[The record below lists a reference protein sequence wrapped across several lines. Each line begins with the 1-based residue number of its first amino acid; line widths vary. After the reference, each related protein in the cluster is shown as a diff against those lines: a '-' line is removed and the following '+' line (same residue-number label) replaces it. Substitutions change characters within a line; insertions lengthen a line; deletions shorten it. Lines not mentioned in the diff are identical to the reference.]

1 MKKLCLLLL
10 LSVLIFSCKK
20 NKDKNCGTDMASIA
34 GSYKETASTY
44 KASASAQEQDLY
56 ALEDAC
62 EKDDIITLNVNG
74 NYTYADAGVVCSPAG
89 DGNGT
94 WSVTGTSI
102 NLDGTIGTL
111 VSYDCKTL
119 VISIPDIQVTGDV
132 TKITLTRQ

>member
-1 MKKLCLLLL
+1 MKKLSIVLL

-20 NKDKNCGTDMASIA
+20 NKDKNCSTDMTSIA

-44 KASASAQEQDLY
+44 KASATAPEEDLF

-62 EKDDIITLNVNG
+62 EKDDIITLNENG
-74 NYTYADAGVVCSPAG
+74 NYTYTDAGMVCSPAG
-89 DGNGT
+89 DGSGT
-94 WSVTGTSI
+94 WSVTGTGI
-102 NLDGTIGTL
+102 NLDGTLGTV

-119 VISIPDIQVTGDV
+119 VISIPDIQVTGDI